1 MIREKRGDDMPAIFI
16 HSLSLSIATGN
27 STFRELHRDER
38 ETSKPDESKMCVT

>member
-16 HSLSLSIATGN
+16 HSLSIATGN
-27 STFRELHRDER
+27 SAFRELHRDER